1 MVAQKELVT
10 ASITEKKR
18 DVKKKK
24 ERKHCASS
32 SASNASAKLAEDLKT
47 ILPVLV
53 GNECMKRTHRH
64 TNVKQTRLT

>member
-24 ERKHCASS
+24 EMKHCASS
-32 SASNASAKLAEDLKT
+32 SASNA
-47 ILPVLV
+47 
-53 GNECMKRTHRH
+53 
-64 TNVKQTRLT
+64 